1 MFKFFSRNRKQSH
14 IGVNRRDLLRQGGL
28 MTLAATAA
36 PMTGKAGSVPSA
48 KGTPNV
54 YSKIGVRPLINARG
68 TFTIITGSQ
77 SLPQVKQAM
86 DEASRAYVQMDELMA
101 GVSQRLAELTETPWG
116 IVTAGCCAALTATT
130 AACIAGSN
138 PERMQRLPNLTG
150 LKNEVIIPHYSRNV
164 YDHAIRMLG
173 VKIIEIN
180 DPSELETAFN
190 ENTALVYIMA
200 GPGDEGPLGTKVMSD
215 AARKHNVPVI
225 VDAAAEG
232 LTIPNIHLQRGA
244 TLVAYS
250 GGKCIRGPQAAG
262 LLLGDK
268 NLLESVWIN
277 SAPHHA
283 YGRSLKVGKEEIMGM
298 LAAVEAWKTRDHEA
312 EWRDWQKQ
320 LDFIASRATKINGVT
335 TRVTKPEGLSNL
347 TPSLV
352 IEWDAGQLGITG
364 QEVSKMLLDTEPR
377 IVLGGQTGV
386 RPDRMKSSVT
396 VTPWMMMPGDDKIVA
411 DRICAVLTNHPK
423 FENPPVPQG
432 ELASVAG
439 QWQVT
444 MQFGRGTAEHTL
456 LFEQK
461 GQDLLGTHRG
471 EFISGDLT
479 GSITADQIHFR
490 SSQRIEGQLLS
501 YEFAGTV
508 TGDKMSGNVN
518 MGEYGMARWTAER
531 HQYNSP
537 YGRPRPIK
545 SA

>member
-1 MFKFFSRNRKQSH
+1 MFKLFSKKLKKHSL
-14 IGVNRRDLLRQGGL
+14 GVNRRDLLRQGGL
-28 MTLAATAA
+28 MTLAAAA
-36 PMTGKAGSVPSA
+36 PVAGSGANTSA
-48 KGTPNV
+48 PKGGADLYRKV
-54 YSKIGVRPLINARG
+54 GVRPLINARG

-77 SLPQVKQAM
+77 SLPQVKDAM
-86 DEASRAYVQMDELMA
+86 EEASRAYVQMDELMA
-101 GVSQRLAELTETPWG
+101 GVSQRLAELTEAPWG
-116 IVTAGCCAALTATT
+116 IITAGCCAALTATT

-138 PERMQRLPNLTG
+138 PERMQRLPNLEG

-164 YDHAIRMLG
+164 YDHAIRMVG
-173 VKIIEIN
+173 VKIIEIK
-180 DPSELETAFN
+180 DPSELATAFN

-200 GPGDEGPLGTKVMSD
+200 GPGDEGPLGTKVVSD
-215 AARKHNVPVI
+215 AARQHNVPVI

-262 LLLGDK
+262 VLLGDK
-268 NLLESVWIN
+268 NLLQSVWFN

-283 YGRSLKVGKEEIMGM
+283 FGRSLKVGKEEIMGM

-320 LDFIASRATKINGVT
+320 LDFIASRVTKTNGVT
-335 TRVTKPEGLSNL
+335 TRITKPEGLSNL

-352 IEWDAGQLGITG
+352 IEWDGSQLGITG
-364 QEVSKMLLDTEPR
+364 QELSKLLLDTEPR

-411 DRICAVLTNHPK
+411 DRLCALLTSHPK

-432 ELASVAG
+432 ELADVAG

-444 MQFGRGTAEHTL
+444 LQFARGAAEHTL

-461 GQDLLGTHRG
+461 GQDLLGTHQG

-479 GSITADQIHFR
+479 GSMTANRIHFH
-490 SSQRIEGQLLS
+490 SSQRIQGQLLS
-501 YEFAGTV
+501 YEFAGIV
-508 TGDKMSGNVN
+508 EGDKISGDVN

-531 HQYNSP
+531 HQYQNP

-545 SA
+545 KA

>member
-1 MFKFFSRNRKQSH
+1 
-14 IGVNRRDLLRQGGL
+14 
-28 MTLAATAA
+28 
-36 PMTGKAGSVPSA
+36 
-48 KGTPNV
+48 
-54 YSKIGVRPLINARG
+54 
-68 TFTIITGSQ
+68 
-77 SLPQVKQAM
+77 
-86 DEASRAYVQMDELMA
+86 
-101 GVSQRLAELTETPWG
+101 
-116 IVTAGCCAALTATT
+116 
-130 AACIAGSN
+130 
-138 PERMQRLPNLTG
+138 
-150 LKNEVIIPHYSRNV
+150 
-164 YDHAIRMLG
+164 MLG
-173 VKIIEIN
+173 VKIIEIK
-180 DPSELETAFN
+180 DPSELQTAFN

-200 GPGDEGPLGTKVMSD
+200 GPGDEGPLGTKVMSE
-215 AARKHNVPVI
+215 AARKHDVPVI

-232 LTIPNIHLQRGA
+232 LTIPNIHLGRGA

-268 NLLESVWIN
+268 NLLQSVWLN

-283 YGRSLKVGKEEIMGM
+283 FGRSLKVGKEEIMGM
-298 LAAVEAWKTRDHEA
+298 LTAVEAWKTRDHEA

-320 LDFIASRATKINGVT
+320 LDFISSRVTKINGIT
-335 TRVTKPEGLSNL
+335 TRITKPEGLSNL

-352 IEWDAGQLGITG
+352 IEWDGEQLGITG
-364 QEVSKMLLDTEPR
+364 QELSKLLLDTEPR
-377 IVLGGQTGV
+377 IILGGQSGV

-396 VTPWMMMPGDDKIVA
+396 VTPWMMMPGDDKVVA
-411 DRICAVLTNHPK
+411 DRLCALLTNHPK

-444 MQFGRGTAEHTL
+444 IQFNRGSAEHTL

-479 GSITADQIHFR
+479 GSITANQIHFH

-501 YEFAGTV
+501 YQFAGTV
-508 TGDKMSGNVN
+508 EGDKMSGDVN
-518 MGEYGMARWTAER
+518 MGEYGTARWTAER
-531 HQYNSP
+531 HQYGNP

-545 SA
+545 NA